1 MGIRITTLDELK
13 RTVKAYMDDLFNGP
27 DDDEP
32 SFSSSQITDAV
43 HEAASEWENDE

>member
-13 RTVKAYMDDLFNGP
+13 RTVKAYMSDLFDGP

-32 SFSSSQITDAV
+32 NYASDVIADAV
-43 HEAASEWENDE
+43 REAAEEWENES